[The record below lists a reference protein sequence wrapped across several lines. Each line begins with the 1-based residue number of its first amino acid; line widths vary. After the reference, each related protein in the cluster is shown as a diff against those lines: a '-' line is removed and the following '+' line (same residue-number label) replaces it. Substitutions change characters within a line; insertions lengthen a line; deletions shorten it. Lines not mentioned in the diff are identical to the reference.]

1 METTTTKVCNSCGL
15 ELPITEFYKNDRY
28 KDGYTCTFRKC
39 KCQKAKAKRLAA
51 KQQQTTPPGYTPDP
65 DLSDKSPRELQNEF
79 RRIANELRA
88 RGFNC
93 QVKLTYLQEIII

>member
-51 KQQQTTPPGYTPDP
+51 KQQQTTPPVTHPTPT
-65 DLSDKSPRELQNEF
+65 SRTNRQ
-79 RRIANELRA
+79 
-88 RGFNC
+88 GNC
-93 QVKLTYLQEIII
+93 KTSFVG